1 MKKSFL
7 LIPVICL
14 LSFQPVKAQLEKG
27 SIMLSVTST
36 IGLGDF
42 GTDLMNVGLTTQ
54 NVKYYGGGDGST
66 YSTFGINFLPRA
78 GYFFI
83 DNVAIGADFLVDFKT
98 RKSKDSDYKDTEY
111 TLAIGPFARYYFR
124 AGKVYPFIEANA
136 GFGTYKEKYSDGSVS
151 ENKEGLF
158 IYGMGVGIAKPLGK
172 QAMIDALLDYSSQT
186 RKNEDND
193 KWIYGTLGLKVGI
206 TLFF

>member
-42 GTDLMNVGLTTQ
+42 GTDLMNIGFTTQ
-54 NVKYYGGGDGST
+54 NVKYSGGGDGST
-66 YSTFGINFLPRA
+66 YSTVGINFLPRA

-83 DNVAIGADFLVDFKT
+83 DNFAIGADFLVNFKT
-98 RKSKDSDYKDTEY
+98 RKSKDSDYKDTES
-111 TLAIGPFARYYFR
+111 TLAIGPFARYYFP

-136 GFGTYKEKYSDGSVS
+136 GFGTYKEKYSNGSVS

-158 IYGMGVGIAKPLGK
+158 IYGMGFGIAKPLGK

-206 TLFF
+206 SLFF